1 MDRGA
6 WRASVR
12 GGCKEL
18 DMIERLTPTHT
29 ALGSSQTLGGAS
41 AQFPP
46 DLTAPLPRASCGP
59 GSLCSGSAQLQRL
72 HGEAG

>member
-46 DLTAPLPRASCGP
+46 DLTAPLPRATGVSVLRKCP
-59 GSLCSGSAQLQRL
+59 APAAAR
-72 HGEAG
+72 